1 MALPASLF
9 RPALLAVTLLTTSL
23 TALPALAD
31 TATQPATPSPA
42 APAPSAT
49 APAMLSTADEEGVT
63 RATLK
68 NGLRVI
74 IVQNH
79 LAPVVQTMMNY
90 EVGSVDAPKGFP
102 GTAHALEHMMFN
114 GSKTLSRDQLAT
126 LSARL
131 GNNDN
136 ADTTADVTQYYFT
149 APASDLDILL
159 RIEAGRMEG
168 LTLSKDE
175 WAHERGAIE
184 QEVSRD
190 LSSPIYRYLSQV
202 RGLLYKGTPYE
213 ADALGSRPT
222 FDATTV
228 DQLRQFYESWYAPN
242 NAVLVITGDV
252 DPTETLKKVEAAFGA
267 LPSRPL
273 PARPEVTPKPV
284 AHRDLSLPTDLPA
297 GLVTLAWQMPGQ
309 RDPRYAAATLLAD
322 VLASQRADLFALVPQ
337 GKALETGFMYA
348 PEAQGGIA
356 TAYAVFPQGGNPT
369 PVRVN
374 MAAILEHY
382 RSSGLPADLIEAAR
396 RREIAALEFNANSIS
411 GQAESWSQAVAIQ
424 HLNNPRDI
432 IRAFQK
438 VTKADVDALARE
450 WLDPS
455 HAISA
460 TLTPSNSGKPLADK
474 GFGGAESFTNPPK
487 EHVTLPD
494 WAEQALARLT
504 LPAASPQPYATTL
517 PNGLRLIVQPEHV
530 SHTIELYGTIR
541 QNPALE
547 QPLGKE
553 GVASLTD
560 RLFLYGSTKHD
571 RLALAR
577 ALDDISAE
585 EEAGSSFSLSTLT
598 ESFGTGLSL
607 LAEHELHPAFPSSA
621 FAITRE
627 QEARSQ
633 KGTLQ
638 SPAYHFGRAIKKALV
653 PAKDPTLREATPES
667 IRALTLNDVNAYYRN
682 TYRPDLT
689 TIVIIG
695 DITPE
700 EATQKIT
707 AAFGGW
713 QATGPTPQVD
723 LAPIPP
729 SRASKAVIAD
739 PGRSQDKVTLTE
751 TLNLT
756 ITNPDRHA
764 LAVGNTIL
772 GDGFS
777 SLLMQDLRVR
787 TGYVYGVGSSL
798 NYSRTRSSFSI
809 TFGADPA
816 KVPAA
821 QALAIK
827 DLNRLRTKPVSAE
840 TLDLAKATLLRSF
853 PMSRASFDS
862 LAELWLSLI
871 DLDLPLDNPDRAAKA
886 VYDMTATNVQK
897 AFAQWIRPADMAR
910 IIMGPAPAK

>member
-438 VTKADVDALARE
+438 VTKADVDTLARE

>member
-9 RPALLAVTLLTTSL
+9 RPALLAASFLTTSL

-31 TATQPATPSPA
+31 TPPQSTPEQQAAAPSSPATPN
-42 APAPSAT
+42 
-49 APAMLSTADEEGVT
+49 DEEGVT

-74 IVQNH
+74 IVQNR

-114 GSKTLSRDQLAT
+114 GSHSLSRDQLAA

-159 RIEAGRMEG
+159 HIEAGRMEG
-168 LTLSKDE
+168 LSLSKDE

-213 ADALGSRPT
+213 ADALGSRPS

-228 DQLRQFYESWYAPN
+228 EQLRKFYDSWYAPN
-242 NAVLVITGDV
+242 NAVLIITGDV
-252 DPTETLKKVEAAFGA
+252 DPTKTLQQVENAFGA
-267 LPSRPL
+267 LPARPL
-273 PARPEVTPKPV
+273 PTRPDVTPKPV
-284 AHRDLSLPTDLPA
+284 ARQELSLTTDLPA

-309 RDPRYAAATLLAD
+309 RDPRFAAATLLAD
-322 VLASQRADLFALVPQ
+322 VLSSQRADLFGLVPQ
-337 GKALETGFMYA
+337 GKALETGFMYD

-356 TAYAVFPQGGNPT
+356 TAYAVFPQGSDPA
-369 PVRVN
+369 PVRIK
-374 MAAILEHY
+374 MAAILENY
-382 RSSGLPADLIEAAR
+382 RATGLPEDLIEAAR
-396 RREIAALEFNANSIS
+396 RREIASLEFNANSIS

-424 HLNNPRDI
+424 HLQNPRDM

-438 VTKADVDALARE
+438 VTKADIDALAQE
-450 WLDPS
+450 WLDPN

-487 EHVTLPD
+487 DHVTLPD
-494 WAEQALARLT
+494 WAEKALARLS
-504 LPAASPQPYATTL
+504 LPPASPQPYATTL

-530 SHTIELYGTIR
+530 SHTIELYGSIR

-547 QPLGKE
+547 QPQGKE

-560 RLFLYGSTKHD
+560 RLFLYGSVQHD

-598 ESFGTGLSL
+598 DSFDTGLSL
-607 LAEHELHPAFPSSA
+607 LAEHELHPAFPEQA
-621 FAITRE
+621 FLITRE

-633 KGTLQ
+633 QGTLQ
-638 SPAYHFGRAIKKALV
+638 SPAYHYGRAIKKALV
-653 PAKDPTLREATPES
+653 PQKDPTLREATPDS
-667 IRALTLNDVNAYYRN
+667 IRALRLSDVRSYYRMA
-682 TYRPDLT
+682 YRPDLT

-700 EATQKIT
+700 KAIQKIT

-713 QATGPTPQVD
+713 KANGTAPQVD
-723 LAPIPP
+723 LPPVPP
-729 SRASKAVIAD
+729 SRASKSVVAD

-751 TLNLT
+751 TLELT

-777 SLLMQDLRVR
+777 SRLMQDLRVR

-821 QALAIK
+821 QALAMK
-827 DLNRLRTKPVSAE
+827 DLNSLRTKPVPAE
-840 TLDLAKATLLRSF
+840 TLDLAKASLLRSF
-853 PMSRASFDS
+853 PMNRASFDS
-862 LAELWLSLI
+862 LAGLWLSLI
-871 DLDLPLDNPDRAAKA
+871 DLDLPLDSPDKAAKA
-886 VYDMTATNVQK
+886 VYEMSATDVQK
-897 AFAQWIRPADMAR
+897 AFAKWIRPADMAR

>member
-1 MALPASLF
+1 MPRPTLF
-9 RPALLAVTLLTTSL
+9 RSALLAASLL
-23 TALPALAD
+23 AGGLPAYA
-31 TATQPATPSPA
+31 AFAQPAP
-42 APAPSAT
+42 T
-49 APAMLSTADEEGVT
+49 APQTTQQDEAGVT

-74 IVQNH
+74 IIQNH

-90 EVGSVDAPKGFP
+90 EVGSVNAPAGFP

-114 GSKTLSRDQLAT
+114 GSQTLSRDQLAT

-136 ADTTADVTQYYFT
+136 ADTTSDVTQYYFT

-190 LSSPIYRYLSQV
+190 LSSPIYRYMSQV

-213 ADALGSRPT
+213 ADALGSRPS

-228 DQLRQFYESWYAPN
+228 EQLRQFYKDWYAPN
-242 NAVLVITGDV
+242 NAVLIITGDV
-252 DPTETLKKVEAAFGA
+252 EPTHTLALVEKAFGA
-267 LPSRPL
+267 LAARPL
-273 PARPEVTPKPV
+273 PARPQFTPKPV
-284 AHRDLSLPTDLPA
+284 TPHELALPTDLPV
-297 GLVTLAWQMPGQ
+297 GLVTRAWQMPGQ
-309 RDPRYAAATLLAD
+309 RDPRFAAATLLAD
-322 VLASQRADLFALVPQ
+322 VLSSQRGDLFALVPQ
-337 GKALETGFMYA
+337 GKALETGFLYD
-348 PEAQGGIA
+348 PDAQGGIA
-356 TAYAVFPQGGNPT
+356 TVYAAFPQGGDPA
-369 PVRVN
+369 PLRAQ
-374 MAAILEHY
+374 MAAIMEHY
-382 RSSGLPADLIEAAR
+382 RTTGLPADLIEAAR

-424 HLNNPRDI
+424 HLHNPRDM
-432 IRAFQK
+432 IRAFQT
-438 VTKADVDALARE
+438 VTKAEIDALAQE
-450 WLDPS
+450 WLKPD

-494 WAEQALARLT
+494 WAEQALARLS
-504 LPAASPQPYATTL
+504 LPPASPQPYATIL

-541 QNPALE
+541 QTPSLQ
-547 QPLGKE
+547 QPQGKD

-560 RLFLYGSTKHD
+560 QLFLYGSTQHD

-585 EEAGSSFSLSTLT
+585 ENAGSSFTLSTLT
-598 ESFGTGLSL
+598 ESFPTGLSL
-607 LAEHELHPAFPSSA
+607 LAEHELHPAFPEDA
-621 FAITRE
+621 FRITRE

-638 SPAYHFGRAIKKALV
+638 SPAYHFGRAVRKALV
-653 PAKDPTLREATPES
+653 PATDPTLREATPES
-667 IRALTLNDVNAYYRN
+667 IRALSLEDVKTYYKQA
-682 TYRPDLT
+682 YRPDLT

-700 EATQKIT
+700 EARQKIM
-707 AAFGGW
+707 AAFGDW
-713 QATGPTPQVD
+713 KAEGPTPKLD
-723 LAPIPP
+723 LPAVPL
-729 SRASKAVIAD
+729 SRASQAVVAD
-739 PGRSQDKVTLTE
+739 PGRSQDHVTLTE
-751 TLNLT
+751 TLGLT

-777 SLLMQDLRVR
+777 SRLMQDLRVR
-787 TGYVYGVGSSL
+787 TGYVYSVGSQL
-798 NYSRTRSSFSI
+798 NYSRTRSTISI

-816 KVPAA
+816 KVSAA
-821 QALAIK
+821 QALALK
-827 DLNRLRTKPVSAE
+827 DLESLRTTPVSADV
-840 TLDLAKATLLRSF
+840 LDLAKASLLRSF
-853 PMSRASFDS
+853 PMSRASFSS
-862 LAELWLSLI
+862 LAGQWLSLI
-871 DLDLPLDNPDRAAKA
+871 DLGLPLDSPDQAAKA
-886 VYDMTATNVQK
+886 VYELSAADVQK
-897 AFAQWIRPADMAR
+897 AFAKWVRPADMAR
-910 IIMGPAPAK
+910 IIMGPAPHTKPQH